1 MPHILSANGFF
12 KDMITQDKRINLLC
26 AYDSKTIANGAVAQ
40 GSMGVSIINTWDFPN
55 QSDGT
60 PALVGLSTHGPRT
73 TSGLDKLLGHANA
86 TASNFTGTSYT
97 ATTAEPRYNA
107 DAYELPPTHC
117 TVYNRAAGT
126 GRTAWAGAL
135 TNLNGVLFAVA
146 FGGAPVQAGSTG
158 SATTCNAGAMG
169 VDPFAGRSTRT
180 KFIGI
185 RPGSNG
191 PNDMRCQGF
200 RQLDNQGTIS
210 AANTVQ
216 IGSPT
221 TADFS
226 GTADVFGVSCDC
238 GNGWG
243 RPGLLLA
250 NPASVVDTLQW
261 TCISA
266 GAAVFRDDGAG
277 NRLNAGVTVG
287 MCAIGGLNTAQ
298 WASGMGATGMG
309 TTPDPYNTTAK
320 AQKYLKE
327 WIDMPT
333 HVVWYTGHNFQAAE
347 RTDIIA
353 GLSGAMTHVWRDH
366 TIAAFDAITAM
377 CLAEGKP
384 APKFLIVLREWNKH
398 DHTTGTDMARFDQ
411 MLQQEAAAVCIATG
425 AEMVDLFHETW
436 DGTTTD
442 YDTLSWDQRNA
453 AMPYTQRA
461 HNQAVAGGASG
472 PVQAS
477 STDWLHNSVQGQMY
491 LARMVW
497 DIGMDAIGYVRG
509 ANFGHPRKRSDV
521 ERYRNRA
528 G

>member
-12 KDMITQDKRINLLC
+12 RDMITQDERINLLC
-26 AYDSKTIANGAVAQ
+26 AYDSKSIANGAIAQ
-40 GSMGVSIINTWDFPN
+40 GSMGLSILNTWDFPI

-60 PALVGLSTHGPRT
+60 PPIVGISTHGPRT
-73 TSGLDKLLGHANA
+73 FSSLDKFLGHASA
-86 TASNFTGTSYT
+86 TASNFSATHYT
-97 ATTAEPRYNA
+97 ATTGEPRYAN

-117 TVYNRAAGT
+117 TVWTRAAGT

-146 FGGAPVQAGSTG
+146 FGGAPVQSNGTG
-158 SATTCNAGAMG
+158 SATACASGAMG

-191 PNDMRCQGF
+191 PSDMRCQAF
-200 RQLDNQGTIS
+200 RQLDNTGTIS
-210 AANTVQ
+210 NANTVL
-216 IGSPT
+216 IDSPV
-221 TADFS
+221 ACDFS
-226 GTADVFGVSCDC
+226 GTADVFGVSCNA
-238 GNGWG
+238 GSGWG
-243 RPGLLLA
+243 RPGLVLA
-250 NPASVVDTLQW
+250 NPATVSDTSAW

-277 NRLNAGVTVG
+277 NRLGTGVTLG
-287 MCAIGGLNTAQ
+287 ICAIGGLNTAQ
-298 WASGMGATGMG
+298 WASGMGVTGMG
-309 TTPDPYNTTAK
+309 TNPDPYNTTAK

-347 RTDIIA
+347 RSDLEA
-353 GLSGAMTHVWRDH
+353 GLSGAMTHLWRDH
-366 TIAAFDAITAM
+366 TIAAFNAITAM
-377 CLAEGKP
+377 CLAEGAP
-384 APKFLIVLREWNKH
+384 APKFLIVLREWNVH
-398 DHTTGTDMARFDQ
+398 SHVSGDDMARFDQ
-411 MLQQEAAAVCIATG
+411 LLQQEAAAVCVATG
-425 AEMVDLFHETW
+425 AEMIDLWGETW
-436 DGTTTD
+436 DGVTTD
-442 YDTLSWDQRNA
+442 YNSLTWDQKNA

-472 PVQAS
+472 PVQAAA
-477 STDWLHNSVQGQMY
+477 TDWLHNSVQGQMY

-509 ANFGHPRKRSDV
+509 ANFGHPRKRADA